1 FGNAQPV
8 TDPLFKSPR
17 GKEPL
22 QFLMQNHPLPVE
34 KPFGLVETNAGI
46 TQVAIPNSTNFGLNN
61 KAFIGQFGTM
71 VPITHTPSL
80 QPPAQKIIGQK
91 VVTVDLRNGIVSD
104 FLSLKSPD
112 PSFRPIGVK
121 FNDKE
126 NALYIISAGKV
137 EVRNTMPNG
146 TPLPMPTPW
155 GYAHTGVVWKVT
167 KSGTATASSPSP
179 STATTASPTTSNT
192 TTTARSPTGIPGVP

>member
-1 FGNAQPV
+1 M
-8 TDPLFKSPR
+8 
-17 GKEPL
+17 
-22 QFLMQNHPLPVE
+22 MQNHPLPVQ

-46 TQVAIPNSTNFGLNN
+46 TQVAIPNSTNFGLDG

-71 VPITHTPSL
+71 VPITHIPSL
-80 QPPAQKIIGQK
+80 QPPAQKIIIGQK
-91 VVTVDLRNGIVSD
+91 DVTVDLRTGTIAD
-104 FLSLKSPD
+104 FVSLKSPD
-112 PSFRPIGVK
+112 PSFRPGCKV
-121 FNDKE
+121 NDKE

-167 KSGTATASSPSP
+167 K
-179 STATTASPTTSNT
+179 TTAAATSPTTTSPTSNA
-192 TTTARSPTGIPGVP
+192 TTARSPTGIPGVP